1 MFNRKEFKK
10 AALESLVGRWKTP
23 ILSEMIYVLVSLFLY
38 LLIRY
43 VFVMMDLASANSV
56 LAIKALLLF
65 LLFFIFYYGYLICIS
80 PVFKMGFKNVIVKT
94 CSTNDFVSFKE
105 FFMGF
110 KTFGQSMGAY
120 WWHYLWIFLWALAF
134 YLPFIFIMIISI
146 ALIVTEKISLTVIG
160 IIILSVFLLCMI
172 GFLIYKSI
180 SYSMMWYIL
189 CEEKMWGPIEAM
201 KISIN
206 ITKKNCG
213 KLFLLNFSFIG
224 WMILSIL
231 TAGIGFLWLI
241 PYMEATNYHAYKFL
255 RDEYYDLNKKN
266 CVDSIENKTE
276 KERNLIEP
284 LRES

>member
-1 MFNRKEFKK
+1 
-10 AALESLVGRWKTP
+10 
-23 ILSEMIYVLVSLFLY
+23 
-38 LLIRY
+38 
-43 VFVMMDLASANSV
+43 
-56 LAIKALLLF
+56 
-65 LLFFIFYYGYLICIS
+65 
-80 PVFKMGFKNVIVKT
+80 
-94 CSTNDFVSFKE
+94 
-105 FFMGF
+105 
-110 KTFGQSMGAY
+110 MGAY

-134 YLPFIFIMIISI
+134 YLPFLFIMIISI
-146 ALIVTEKISLTVIG
+146 ALIVTEKISLAVIG

-255 RDEYYDLNKKN
+255 RDEYYDLNNKN

-276 KERNLIEP
+276 KVTNLIEP